1 MPTGMFLRFF
11 SSATS
16 RVLPGMQAGVFLDSS
31 MGIELELLVLL
42 AFSIV
47 GQSTFAAFAVE
58 TPAWQKILK
67 WLVIVAATLGL
78 HSLVGHWAVLL
89 PLLAGALA
97 SRFTLSGVTN

>member
-1 MPTGMFLRFF
+1 
-11 SSATS
+11 
-16 RVLPGMQAGVFLDSS
+16 

-67 WLVIVAATLGL
+67 WFVIVLATLGL
-78 HSLVGHWAVLL
+78 YSLVGHWALLL
-89 PLLAGALA
+89 PLLAGAVSITVHFRWCRKHGIDPIRATPKRRYYELRGW
-97 SRFTLSGVTN
+97 SWVE